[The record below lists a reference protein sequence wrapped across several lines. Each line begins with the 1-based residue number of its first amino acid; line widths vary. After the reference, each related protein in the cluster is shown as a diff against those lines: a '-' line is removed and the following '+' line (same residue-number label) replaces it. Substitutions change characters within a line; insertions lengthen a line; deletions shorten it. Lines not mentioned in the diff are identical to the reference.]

1 MQDTI
6 ELNLLRDLYDID
18 GAIRSLESQLQNT
31 SKEYKQGI
39 RMLVKER
46 ASVEAAICD
55 GNTTINNITPKETRS
70 PSLTKLINDPSLESI
85 PQINEE

>member
-39 RMLVKER
+39 RMLIKER

-55 GNTTINNITPKETRS
+55 GNQTIDGSSPKETRS
-70 PSLTKLINDPSLESI
+70 PLLNKLINDPSLESI
-85 PQINEE
+85 PQLNEE